1 MLTKP
6 LAFEQDK
13 NAIFLRNQ
21 EMHLHFCK
29 LDSIK
34 QRKNAYLPEISY
46 TKHLLQL
53 KKNYSSPSIIRDRQY
68 FINRDN
74 QLIYQKLHKINR
86 RVNQLNNES
95 EIIDGYLNVKK
106 NTRERFRELKKD
118 LLDKENVKLKER
130 ISNTKPVIDN
140 KTLDTEFQK
149 LKKISG
155 YLRKVRPQDGV
166 GNIYLNRK
174 ESQILR
180 QYEKEKIEFLLKT
193 KDKDNKKESEY
204 LTRRRNFGTSIDDNK
219 LNIHTFNKR
228 YKFPINIDKK
238 ILKKIAYV

>member
-74 QLIYQKLHKINR
+74 QLIYQKLHKINQ

-95 EIIDGYLNVKK
+95 EIIDEYLNIKK
-106 NTRERFRELKKD
+106 YTLDKTRALRKNLLQKENEKFRER
-118 LLDKENVKLKER
+118 
-130 ISNTKPVIDN
+130 ITHTKSVIDN
-140 KTLDTEFQK
+140 RVLDNQFQK
-149 LKKISG
+149 LQKISS
-155 YLRKVRPQDGV
+155 YLRRVQPQGSMQV
-166 GNIYLNRK
+166 YLNRK
-174 ESQILR
+174 ESQIIR
-180 QYEKEKIEFLLKT
+180 KYEKQKEKYFWRT
-193 KDKDNKKESEY
+193 KNRDDLSARIRNVNSSMDHCRNTFRISNKRFK
-204 LTRRRNFGTSIDDNK
+204 LPFSIDK
-219 LNIHTFNKR
+219 NILR
-228 YKFPINIDKK
+228 
-238 ILKKIAYV
+238 KIAYV

>member
-74 QLIYQKLHKINR
+74 QLIYQKLHKINQ

-95 EIIDGYLNVKK
+95 EIIDEYLNIKK
-106 NTRERFRELKKD
+106 YTLDKTRALRKNLLQKENEKFRER
-118 LLDKENVKLKER
+118 
-130 ISNTKPVIDN
+130 ITHTKSVIDN
-140 KTLDTEFQK
+140 RVLDNQFQK
-149 LKKISG
+149 LQKISS
-155 YLRKVRPQDGV
+155 YLRRVQPQGSMQV
-166 GNIYLNRK
+166 YLNRK
-174 ESQILR
+174 ESQIIR
-180 QYEKEKIEFLLKT
+180 KYEKQKEKYFWRT
-193 KDKDNKKESEY
+193 KNRDDLSA
-204 LTRRRNFGTSIDDNK
+204 RIRN
-219 LNIHTFNKR
+219 LNSSMDHCRNTFRISNKR
-228 YKFPINIDKK
+228 FKLPFSIDKK
-238 ILKKIAYV
+238 SFLLLKLYVFVL

>member
-95 EIIDGYLNVKK
+95 EIIDEYLNIKK
-106 NTRERFRELKKD
+106 YTLDKTRALRKNLLQKENEKFRER
-118 LLDKENVKLKER
+118 
-130 ISNTKPVIDN
+130 ITHTKSVIDN
-140 KTLDTEFQK
+140 RVLDNQFQK
-149 LKKISG
+149 LQKISS
-155 YLRKVRPQDGV
+155 YLRRVKPQGSMQV
-166 GNIYLNRK
+166 YLNRK
-174 ESQILR
+174 ESQIIR
-180 QYEKEKIEFLLKT
+180 KYEKQKEKYFWRT
-193 KDKDNKKESEY
+193 KNRDDLSARIRNVNSSMDHCRNTFRISNKRFK
-204 LTRRRNFGTSIDDNK
+204 LPFSIDK
-219 LNIHTFNKR
+219 NILR
-228 YKFPINIDKK
+228 
-238 ILKKIAYV
+238 KIAYV

>member
-1 MLTKP
+1 MLTQP

-95 EIIDGYLNVKK
+95 EIIDEYLNIKK
-106 NTRERFRELKKD
+106 YTLDKTRALRKNLLQKENEKFRER
-118 LLDKENVKLKER
+118 
-130 ISNTKPVIDN
+130 ITHTKSVIDN
-140 KTLDTEFQK
+140 RVLDNQFQK
-149 LKKISG
+149 LQKISS
-155 YLRKVRPQDGV
+155 YLRRVQPQGSMQV
-166 GNIYLNRK
+166 YLNRK
-174 ESQILR
+174 ESQIIR
-180 QYEKEKIEFLLKT
+180 KYEKQKEKYFWRT
-193 KDKDNKKESEY
+193 KNRDDLSARIRNLNSSMDHCRNTFRISNKRFK
-204 LTRRRNFGTSIDDNK
+204 LPFSIDK
-219 LNIHTFNKR
+219 NILR
-228 YKFPINIDKK
+228 
-238 ILKKIAYV
+238 KIAYV

>member
-74 QLIYQKLHKINR
+74 QLIYQKLHKINQ

-95 EIIDGYLNVKK
+95 EIIDEYLNIKK
-106 NTRERFRELKKD
+106 YTLDKTRALRKNLLQKENEKFRER
-118 LLDKENVKLKER
+118 
-130 ISNTKPVIDN
+130 ITHTKSVIDN
-140 KTLDTEFQK
+140 RALDNQFQK
-149 LKKISG
+149 LQKISS
-155 YLRKVRPQDGV
+155 YLRRVQPQGSMQV
-166 GNIYLNRK
+166 YLNRK
-174 ESQILR
+174 ESQIIR
-180 QYEKEKIEFLLKT
+180 KYEKQKEKYFWRT
-193 KDKDNKKESEY
+193 KNRDDLSARIRNLNSSMDHCRNTFRISNKRFK
-204 LTRRRNFGTSIDDNK
+204 LPFSIDK
-219 LNIHTFNKR
+219 NILR
-228 YKFPINIDKK
+228 
-238 ILKKIAYV
+238 KIAYV

>member
-95 EIIDGYLNVKK
+95 EIIDEYLNIKKYTLDKTRALKK
-106 NTRERFRELKKD
+106 NLLQKENEKFRER
-118 LLDKENVKLKER
+118 
-130 ISNTKPVIDN
+130 ITHTKSVIDN
-140 KTLDTEFQK
+140 RVLDNQFQK
-149 LKKISG
+149 LQKISS
-155 YLRKVRPQDGV
+155 YLRRVQPQGSMQV
-166 GNIYLNRK
+166 YLNRK
-174 ESQILR
+174 ESQIIR
-180 QYEKEKIEFLLKT
+180 KYEKQKEKYFWRT
-193 KDKDNKKESEY
+193 KNRDDLSARIRNLNSSMDHCRNTFRISNKRFK
-204 LTRRRNFGTSIDDNK
+204 LPFSIDK
-219 LNIHTFNKR
+219 NILR
-228 YKFPINIDKK
+228 
-238 ILKKIAYV
+238 KIAYV

>member
-53 KKNYSSPSIIRDRQY
+53 KKNYSSPSIVRDRQY

-74 QLIYQKLHKINR
+74 QLIYQKLHKINQ

-95 EIIDGYLNVKK
+95 EIIDEYLNIKK
-106 NTRERFRELKKD
+106 YTLDKTRALRKNLLQKENEKFRER
-118 LLDKENVKLKER
+118 
-130 ISNTKPVIDN
+130 ITHTKSVIDN
-140 KTLDTEFQK
+140 RVLDNQFQK
-149 LKKISG
+149 LQKISS
-155 YLRKVRPQDGV
+155 YLRRVQPQGSMQV
-166 GNIYLNRK
+166 YLNRK
-174 ESQILR
+174 ESQIIR
-180 QYEKEKIEFLLKT
+180 KYEKQKEKYFWRT
-193 KDKDNKKESEY
+193 KNRDDLSARIRNLNSSMDHCRNTFRISNKRFK
-204 LTRRRNFGTSIDDNK
+204 LPFSIDK
-219 LNIHTFNKR
+219 NILR
-228 YKFPINIDKK
+228 
-238 ILKKIAYV
+238 KIAYV

>member
-74 QLIYQKLHKINR
+74 QLIYQKLHKINQ

-95 EIIDGYLNVKK
+95 EIIDEYLNIKK
-106 NTRERFRELKKD
+106 YTLDKTRALRKNLLQKENEKFRER
-118 LLDKENVKLKER
+118 
-130 ISNTKPVIDN
+130 ITHTKSVIDN
-140 KTLDTEFQK
+140 RVLDNQFQK
-149 LKKISG
+149 LQKISS
-155 YLRKVRPQDGV
+155 YLRRVQPQGSMQV
-166 GNIYLNRK
+166 YLNRK
-174 ESQILR
+174 ESQIIR
-180 QYEKEKIEFLLKT
+180 KYEKQKEKYFWRT
-193 KDKDNKKESEY
+193 KNRDDLSA
-204 LTRRRNFGTSIDDNK
+204 RIRN
-219 LNIHTFNKR
+219 LNSSMDHCRNTFRISNKR
-228 YKFPINIDKK
+228 
-238 ILKKIAYV
+238 

>member
-21 EMHLHFCK
+21 EMHLHFSK

-53 KKNYSSPSIIRDRQY
+53 KKNYSSPLILRDRQY

-95 EIIDGYLNVKK
+95 EIIDEYLNIKK
-106 NTRERFRELKKD
+106 YTLDKTRALRKNLLKIENEKYRER
-118 LLDKENVKLKER
+118 
-130 ISNTKPVIDN
+130 ITHTKSVIDN
-140 KTLDTEFQK
+140 RVLDNQFQK
-149 LKKISG
+149 LQKISS
-155 YLRKVRPQDGV
+155 YLRRVQPQGSMQV
-166 GNIYLNRK
+166 YLNRK
-174 ESQILR
+174 ESQIIR
-180 QYEKEKIEFLLKT
+180 KYEKEKAEFFSKT
-193 KDKDNKKESEY
+193 KNKGFGTRRINLNSSMDHCRNTFRISNKKFK
-204 LTRRRNFGTSIDDNK
+204 LPFSIDK
-219 LNIHTFNKR
+219 NILR
-228 YKFPINIDKK
+228 
-238 ILKKIAYV
+238 KIAYV

>member
-74 QLIYQKLHKINR
+74 QLIYQKLHKINQ

-95 EIIDGYLNVKK
+95 EIIDEYLNIKK
-106 NTRERFRELKKD
+106 YTLDKTRALRKNLLKIENEKYRER
-118 LLDKENVKLKER
+118 
-130 ISNTKPVIDN
+130 ITHTKSVIDN
-140 KTLDTEFQK
+140 RVLDNQFQK
-149 LKKISG
+149 LQKISS
-155 YLRKVRPQDGV
+155 YLRRAKPQGSMQV
-166 GNIYLNRK
+166 YLNRK
-174 ESQILR
+174 ESQIIR
-180 QYEKEKIEFLLKT
+180 KYEKQKEKYFWRT
-193 KDKDNKKESEY
+193 KNRDDLSARIRNLNSSMDHCRNTFRISNKRFK
-204 LTRRRNFGTSIDDNK
+204 LPFSIDK
-219 LNIHTFNKR
+219 NILR
-228 YKFPINIDKK
+228 
-238 ILKKIAYV
+238 KIAYV

>member
-95 EIIDGYLNVKK
+95 EIIDEYLNIKK
-106 NTRERFRELKKD
+106 YTLDKTRALRKNLLQKENEKFRER
-118 LLDKENVKLKER
+118 
-130 ISNTKPVIDN
+130 ITHTKSVIDN
-140 KTLDTEFQK
+140 RVLDNQFQK
-149 LKKISG
+149 LQKISS
-155 YLRKVRPQDGV
+155 YLRRVQPQGSMQV
-166 GNIYLNRK
+166 YLNRK
-174 ESQILR
+174 ESQIIR
-180 QYEKEKIEFLLKT
+180 KYEKQKEKYFWRT
-193 KDKDNKKESEY
+193 KNREDLSARIRNLNSSMDHCRNTFRISNKRFK
-204 LTRRRNFGTSIDDNK
+204 LPFSIDK
-219 LNIHTFNKR
+219 NILR
-228 YKFPINIDKK
+228 
-238 ILKKIAYV
+238 KIAYV

>member
-74 QLIYQKLHKINR
+74 QLIYQKL
-86 RVNQLNNES
+86 
-95 EIIDGYLNVKK
+95 
-106 NTRERFRELKKD
+106 
-118 LLDKENVKLKER
+118 
-130 ISNTKPVIDN
+130 
-140 KTLDTEFQK
+140 
-149 LKKISG
+149 
-155 YLRKVRPQDGV
+155 
-166 GNIYLNRK
+166 
-174 ESQILR
+174 
-180 QYEKEKIEFLLKT
+180 
-193 KDKDNKKESEY
+193 
-204 LTRRRNFGTSIDDNK
+204 
-219 LNIHTFNKR
+219 
-228 YKFPINIDKK
+228 
-238 ILKKIAYV
+238 

>member
-74 QLIYQKLHKINR
+74 QLIYQKLHKINQ

-95 EIIDGYLNVKK
+95 EIIDEYLNIKK
-106 NTRERFRELKKD
+106 YTLDKTRALRKNLLRKENEKFRER
-118 LLDKENVKLKER
+118 
-130 ISNTKPVIDN
+130 ITHTKSVIDN
-140 KTLDTEFQK
+140 KVLDNQFQK
-149 LKKISG
+149 LQKISG
-155 YLRKVRPQDGV
+155 YLRRVQPQGSMQV
-166 GNIYLNRK
+166 YLNRK
-174 ESQILR
+174 ESQIIR
-180 QYEKEKIEFLLKT
+180 KYEKQKEKFFWRT
-193 KDKDNKKESEY
+193 KNKDFSTRIRNINSSMDHCRNTFRSSNK
-204 LTRRRNFGTSIDDNK
+204 NFK
-219 LNIHTFNKR
+219 LPFT
-228 YKFPINIDKK
+228 IDKK
-238 ILKKIAYV
+238 LLRKIAYV

>member
-95 EIIDGYLNVKK
+95 EIIDEYLNIKK
-106 NTRERFRELKKD
+106 YTLDKTRALRKNLLQKENEKFRER
-118 LLDKENVKLKER
+118 
-130 ISNTKPVIDN
+130 ITHTKSVIDN
-140 KTLDTEFQK
+140 RVLDNQFQK
-149 LKKISG
+149 LQKISS
-155 YLRKVRPQDGV
+155 YLRRVKPQGSMQV
-166 GNIYLNRK
+166 YLNRK
-174 ESQILR
+174 ESQIIR
-180 QYEKEKIEFLLKT
+180 KYEKQKEKYFWRT
-193 KDKDNKKESEY
+193 KNRDDLSARIRNLNSSMDHCRNTFRISNKRFK
-204 LTRRRNFGTSIDDNK
+204 LPFSIDK
-219 LNIHTFNKR
+219 NILR
-228 YKFPINIDKK
+228 
-238 ILKKIAYV
+238 KIAYV